1 MKQAKNFAVHAG
13 WKVIIADLGVTPG
26 DLLALAQLPA
36 DLFSRK
42 DSVLSPP
49 EYFRLFESLEQLVGE
64 SHLPLRLG
72 GAISVEA
79 FDPALFACLCSPD
92 LNIALTRL
100 AEYKRLCGPLA
111 LNVVFNGA
119 YTDVF
124 IECYGYDRPL
134 PRSLCAMELVFL
146 THLARLATRQTIT
159 PLEAELVTLPKPVQP
174 CEAFLGCSLRQGD
187 WNRIRFSKEDAA
199 RPFLTENVSMW
210 QFFEPE
216 LQTRLSK
223 LEAGASTQERVHS
236 ALLDMLPSG
245 RSSIDDV
252 CRRLAMSKRSLQRHL
267 ADEALNYQEV
277 LNDTREG
284 LARHYLSRSN
294 LSPGEIAF
302 LIGFMDANSFLRAF
316 KAWTGMTPGEY
327 RRQHSH

>member
-1 MKQAKNFAVHAG
+1 MKQAKQFAVHSG
-13 WKVIIADLGVTPG
+13 WKLIIADLGVAPG
-26 DLLALAQLPA
+26 DLLALAELPI

-42 DSVLSPP
+42 DASLSPP
-49 EYFRLFESLEQLVGE
+49 EYFRLFQSLEQMVGE

-92 LNIALTRL
+92 LNVALSRL

-111 LNVVFNGA
+111 FDVVFSEA
-119 YTDVF
+119 HTEVF

-146 THLARLATRQTIT
+146 THLARLATRHTIT
-159 PLEAELVTLPKPVQP
+159 PLEAELVVLPNPAKP
-174 CEAFLGCSLRQGD
+174 CEDFLGCHMQQGD
-187 WNRIRFSKEDAA
+187 CNRIRFSTEDAA
-199 RPFLTENVSMW
+199 RPFLTENVAMW
-210 QFFEPE
+210 QFFEPH
-216 LQTRLSK
+216 LQTRLSR
-223 LEAGASTQERVHS
+223 LEAGASTQERVRS

-245 RSSIDDV
+245 RSSIHDISS
-252 CRRLAMSKRSLQRHL
+252 RLAMSKRSLQRHL
-267 ADEALNYQEV
+267 ADEALSYQDV

-284 LARHYLSRSN
+284 LARHYLSRST
-294 LSPGEIAF
+294 LSPGEISF

-327 RRQHSH
+327 RSLHRH

>member
-13 WKVIIADLGVTPG
+13 WKVIIADLGVAPG
-26 DLLALAQLPA
+26 DLLALSELPA

-42 DSVLSPP
+42 DAVLSPP

-92 LNIALTRL
+92 FNVALT
-100 AEYKRLCGPLA
+100 
-111 LNVVFNGA
+111 
-119 YTDVF
+119 
-124 IECYGYDRPL
+124 
-134 PRSLCAMELVFL
+134 
-146 THLARLATRQTIT
+146 RLATRQTIT
-159 PLEAELVTLPKPVQP
+159 PLEAELVALPEPAKP

-187 WNRIRFSKEDAA
+187 CNRIRFSKEDAS

-210 QFFEPE
+210 QFFEPK
-216 LQTRLSK
+216 LRTRLSK
-223 LEAGASTQERVHS
+223 LEAGATTQERVHS

-245 RSSIDDV
+245 RSSIQDV
-252 CRRLAMSKRSLQRHL
+252 SSRLAMSKRSLQRHL
-267 ADEALNYQEV
+267 ADEALNYQEI
-277 LNDTREG
+277 LNDTRQG

-327 RRQHSH
+327 RRQHSYSM